1 METAQ
6 SFVQLGVHSLLVD
19 ALQKEKIIEPTKI
32 QQEAIPLILNNQD
45 VVGQAETGSG
55 KTLAYLLPII
65 QKIDLLKKENQ
76 ALILTPTH
84 ELALQVQRQ
93 IQSLAEHLG
102 GTITSAAV
110 IGNVNITRQIEKL
123 KEKPQI
129 IVGSAGRILELIQK
143 KKISSQTI
151 KTIVLDEADRLL
163 DEKNLQTVKAVLK
176 TTLKDRQVLLFSAT
190 VPPETVKQAADFLK
204 DPAILRVTEK
214 ATVTPTIA
222 HQYFLCEQRDK
233 LELLRKLI
241 RHLEPTRALIFINKS
256 EEIEKTVERLKYHG
270 LEAEAISGSADK
282 DKRRQAM
289 ENFRNGKTNL
299 LVASDLAARGLD
311 IKNITHIFNLDLP
324 EDPHLYLHRVGRTG
338 RAGQSGVAISLAT
351 ENEKHFIT
359 KIENTLKISIPLHN
373 LTHGKVFLSKQKE
386 QVEHNEHK
394 ERKGHKG
401 YNDLRHSKK
410 TKA

>member
-143 KKISSQTI
+143 KRYPH
-151 KTIVLDEADRLL
+151 RLL
-163 DEKNLQTVKAVLK
+163 K
-176 TTLKDRQVLLFSAT
+176 LLCLM
-190 VPPETVKQAADFLK
+190 KQIVYLM
-204 DPAILRVTEK
+204 RRT
-214 ATVTPTIA
+214 
-222 HQYFLCEQRDK
+222 Y
-233 LELLRKLI
+233 
-241 RHLEPTRALIFINKS
+241 
-256 EEIEKTVERLKYHG
+256 
-270 LEAEAISGSADK
+270 
-282 DKRRQAM
+282 KR
-289 ENFRNGKTNL
+289 
-299 LVASDLAARGLD
+299 
-311 IKNITHIFNLDLP
+311 
-324 EDPHLYLHRVGRTG
+324 
-338 RAGQSGVAISLAT
+338 
-351 ENEKHFIT
+351 
-359 KIENTLKISIPLHN
+359 
-373 LTHGKVFLSKQKE
+373 
-386 QVEHNEHK
+386 
-394 ERKGHKG
+394 
-401 YNDLRHSKK
+401 
-410 TKA
+410 